1 MSATWT
7 DEVVVAYD
15 AMLTEGAFVAHLKNV
30 HKEPTWYPKT
40 GNAQSINGK
49 IELVFGLARYFNSS
63 VDEIDVFILQSN
75 AREIKLDDFRGSM
88 ASLSGGKKD
97 KLGLNMLKRAIKFRR
112 V

>member
-1 MSATWT
+1 MGVRVASGLATRRRVRLRFRLL
-7 DEVVVAYD
+7 D
-15 AMLTEGAFVAHLKNV
+15 
-30 HKEPTWYPKT
+30 
-40 GNAQSINGK
+40 
-49 IELVFGLARYFNSS
+49 LVQRGLARGLARYFNSS